1 MTYSLIIEHNYSDPT
16 YVNDIKTWEE
26 VLDYLRNKLGQ
37 WVVRVHI
44 FKLSSNNRLLGDK
57 VVSMG
62 NLYAVASSKNDKVLL
77 K

>member
-16 YVNDIKTWEE
+16 YVNDIKTWEK
-26 VLDYLRNKLGQ
+26 VLDYLRNKLGHL
-37 WVVRVHI
+37 VVRVHI
-44 FKLSSNNRLLGDK
+44 FKWSSNNRLLGDK

-77 K
+77 

>member
-26 VLDYLRNKLGQ
+26 VLDYHRNKLDQ

-57 VVSMG
+57 VVSMD

-77 K
+77 